1 MGRTQKIIPFII
13 DGTAHASFSED
24 ECGYVFPFI
33 ELQVTTMADS
43 VMRDEWKGGR
53 LAIILY
59 LETGFPLSESDQ
71 GKKSG
76 QVDVKDLEVRG
87 SLTLS
92 K

>member
-59 LETGFPLSESDQ
+59 LER
-71 GKKSG
+71 KKSG